1 MILIDFETF
10 FFGPTFLVRAFSVGL
25 MFVTIPWRW
34 KTLLGRVSIEKAIS
48 ARCCCR
54 VALYIQSSS
63 QTLTPAGSPIDS
75 IHWKAIESVLF
86 LFNSMSRGGGDHP
99 ATSSKLGRLRGGG
112 PLTLLETQAGQCQK
126 TREG

>member
-1 MILIDFETF
+1 MKPF

-54 VALYIQSSS
+54 VALDLQSSS

-75 IHWKAIESVLF
+75 LHWKAIESVL
-86 LFNSMSRGGGDHP
+86 LVQLDESGGWRSSGHQLKVGRVKGRGAFNSSGD
-99 ATSSKLGRLRGGG
+99 AGRSM
-112 PLTLLETQAGQCQK
+112 PK
-126 TREG
+126 DFWYS